1 MHDNDVLDMFRTPHA
16 KSVAVSPS
24 KMLDDAE
31 PAGEG
36 ECRAFGF
43 LRGLHDRSQMLELRL
58 RDRNSAAYPYHCLAS
73 VRFNPSVGLLLKY
86 TGDVVTLVLIRG
98 SNLDVMVS
106 QGNVCLTLGIFRH
119 RLVWIKEMTEDEL
132 RQAKDGEPTI
142 DRIEMVE
149 SDSQD
154 VLLAW
159 LKQKAP
165 VFARDSAAS

>member
-1 MHDNDVLDMFRTPHA
+1 MHDKDVLDMFRTPHA

-58 RDRNSAAYPYHCLAS
+58 RDGNVDAYPNACLAS
-73 VRFNPSVGLLLKY
+73 VRFNPSVGMLLKY

-98 SNLDVMVS
+98 SNLDAIVTP
-106 QGNVCLTLGIFRH
+106 GNVCLTLGVYRH
-119 RLVWIKEMTEDEL
+119 RIVWVKEMAEDEL

-142 DRIEMVE
+142 DRIELVE

-165 VFARDSAAS
+165 VFARDSATS